1 MSITRLQQARRMYAM
16 GQRVAKTLDGS
27 RPGYRG
33 DDAYGGGTTA
43 GGDRSDSP
51 GDRGDGP
58 ATNVDLSHFGDPDP
72 EVNVPTANRKDTIT
86 SSRNNYAAQKAAMG
100 LLNFLP
106 GAQIYNIGKT
116 AFETNKQQ
124 HNYYTV
130 DISNNT
136 WACLPLYAYL
146 GTVLPKSIGFKNS
159 NSDDQAIKDF
169 YKKYIESKSIMTYEQ
184 FLSMCLYKY
193 HYETASPVNWLD
205 YIADNTKEKIGKFT
219 PGTHIPIVSIDYFR
233 KNYPNVLLLCSWNHK
248 NEILN
253 KEKKFLKKGGKWI
266 SHVKKI

>member
-86 SSRNNYAAQKAAMG
+86 SFRNNYAAQKAAMG

-116 AFETNKQQ
+116 AFETNKAR
-124 HNYYTV
+124 NLLGLGPTTVAPDLPDRDDGNNNEGIMNLYTSNM
-130 DISNNT
+130 SNNLNEVEDVDT
-136 WACLPLYAYL
+136 EQETIP
-146 GTVLPKSIGFKNS
+146 FKNRFELS
-159 NSDDQAIKDF
+159 ADATQAKGVERLIQDQAIAEM
-169 YKKYIESKSIMTYEQ
+169 ISR
-184 FLSMCLYKY
+184 LY
-193 HYETASPVNWLD
+193 T
-205 YIADNTKEKIGKFT
+205 
-219 PGTHIPIVSIDYFR
+219 
-233 KNYPNVLLLCSWNHK
+233 
-248 NEILN
+248 
-253 KEKKFLKKGGKWI
+253 
-266 SHVKKI
+266 